1 MRATDFSSRKLLQ
14 ICQNNDVSFL
24 GLFGSF
30 SRGDATEESD
40 VDLLARFSE
49 QKSLLDLVRIEREIS
64 ELLEKRV
71 DLLTEASVSPYL
83 RERIRKELM
92 VIYECQT

>member
-1 MRATDFSSRKLLQ
+1 MKQPDFNNRKLLE
-14 ICQNNDVSFL
+14 ICQGNDVSFL

-40 VDLLARFSE
+40 ADLLIRFSKR
-49 QKSLLDLVRIEREIS
+49 KSLLDLVRIEREMS
-64 ELLEKRV
+64 EILERRV

-83 RERIRKELM
+83 TDRIRKEVK
-92 VIYECQT
+92 VIYDSQT